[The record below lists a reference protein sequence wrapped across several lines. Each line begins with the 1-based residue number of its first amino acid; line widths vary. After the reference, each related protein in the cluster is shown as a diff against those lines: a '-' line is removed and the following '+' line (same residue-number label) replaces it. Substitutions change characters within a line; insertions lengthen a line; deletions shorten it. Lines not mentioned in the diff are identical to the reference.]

1 MPKGNGTRGG
11 IRGSLQ
17 GSHAD
22 YFNNLVDSVAM
33 LEQPPVVLDDTAATT
48 LTIGTHS
55 GVTCIVPDQGQT
67 NTYSIPTPTTAGQ
80 HYHFI
85 YAGAVADASNVIFRT
100 VTTDGSVYFKG
111 CLGFIIA
118 DPDAS
123 ATNAQITVYSDG
135 DSNEMLTCTT
145 PGMIDVH
152 FLSTSTTVWY
162 VWGII
167 ASATAPAFAD

>member
-1 MPKGNGTRGG
+1 MPKGTSTRGA
-11 IRGSLQ
+11 IRNELHRSQ
-17 GSHAD
+17 AN
-22 YFNNLVDSVAM
+22 YMNNAVDSMAM
-33 LEQPPVVLDDTAATT
+33 LEQPPVVLADTAATT
-48 LTIGTHS
+48 LTIATHS
-55 GVTCIVPDQGQT
+55 GVTSIVPDQSQT
-67 NTYSIPTPTTAGQ
+67 NTYSIPTPTAAGQ

-100 VTTDGSVYFKG
+100 VTTDNSVYFKG

-135 DSNEMLTCTT
+135 DSAEMLTVTT

-162 VWGII
+162 VWGTV